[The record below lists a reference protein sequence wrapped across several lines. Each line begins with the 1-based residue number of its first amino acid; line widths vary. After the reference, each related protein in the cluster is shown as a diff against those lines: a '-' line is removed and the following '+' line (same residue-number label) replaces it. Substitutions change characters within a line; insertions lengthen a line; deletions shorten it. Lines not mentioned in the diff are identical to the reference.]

1 MKPSKELDDD
11 SFLIAN
17 LDFSAFYR
25 VNYDTE
31 NWKLIIKQLDTND
44 KVIYYIYLLTSY
56 LIYCYIVITKA
67 IILENQNTIN

>member
-31 NWKLIIKQLDTND
+31 NWNLIIKQLKTN
-44 KVIYYIYLLTSY
+44 KEVNKIIRLTKY
-56 LIYCYIVITKA
+56 LI
-67 IILENQNTIN
+67 